1 LLLKKTVVLLALALM
16 ILNFSAVVADA
27 ASDKIGFIDPQ
38 RVLEAHS
45 KYEASQKQIDEFI
58 KKKTEEARTAAE
70 KETDAEKRMQIIETA
85 RMESG
90 QEDLK
95 VMKPILDDINK
106 VIESVAKAKGVTI
119 VIERVFVFYG
129 GVDLTDDVVKGIKA
143 IK

>member
-1 LLLKKTVVLLALALM
+1 M
-16 ILNFSAVVADA
+16 ILSFSAVAADA

-58 KKKTEEARTAAE
+58 KAKTEEARASAE
-70 KETDAEKRMQIIETA
+70 KETDADKRMQIIAAA
-85 RMESG
+85 RRESG

-95 VMKPILDDINK
+95 VMQPILDDINK

-129 GVDLTDDVVKGIKA
+129 GVDLTDDVVKGVKA